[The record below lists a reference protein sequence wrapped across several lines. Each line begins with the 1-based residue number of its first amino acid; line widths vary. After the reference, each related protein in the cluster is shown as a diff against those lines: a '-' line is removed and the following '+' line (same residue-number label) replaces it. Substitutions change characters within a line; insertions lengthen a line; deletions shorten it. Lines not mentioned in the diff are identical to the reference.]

1 MYKNIVLTP
10 RSEISNYYV
19 HIVQENVCL
28 PNISALSLIL
38 EHKTLF
44 QPDSEK
50 VILILCYY
58 ISLKD
63 RSERSDVGFVSGG
76 LSPLSATYGTT

>member
-1 MYKNIVLTP
+1 MRLSSIYGLHGDDAKQ
-10 RSEISNYYV
+10 EISNYYV

-28 PNISALSLIL
+28 PHISALSLIL

-63 RSERSDVGFVSGG
+63 RS
-76 LSPLSATYGTT
+76 